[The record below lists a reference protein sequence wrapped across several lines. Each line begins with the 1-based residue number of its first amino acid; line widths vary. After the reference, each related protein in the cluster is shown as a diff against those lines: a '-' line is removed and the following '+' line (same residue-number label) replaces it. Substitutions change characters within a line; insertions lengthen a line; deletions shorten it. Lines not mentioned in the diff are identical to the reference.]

1 MVVLA
6 VPIGAAAAVI
16 ALLLLKGIGFL
27 TNLLYFGVISG
38 SLTSPD
44 GNDLGAWAILIPVAG
59 GLVVG
64 LMARFGSEGIRGHGI
79 PEAMENI
86 LVNGSRVSPRLAVL
100 KPLSSVVSIGTGGP
114 FGAEGPIILTGGAVG
129 SLVAQFFRFTASE
142 RKTLLVAGAAG
153 GMSGVFATP
162 VAATLLAVELLLF
175 EWKPRS
181 MVPAA
186 VSAAVAAAVRMRF
199 SDAGL
204 LSPAPLFPV
213 PAHPI
218 LDERGLASALI
229 VGLACGLLAWGLTGA
244 VYGAEDAFGR
254 LPIHWAWWPAIG
266 GVVVGV
272 GGLIDGRALG
282 VGYDTLADELA
293 GRLTASA
300 LVTLV
305 LVKLVIWSVA
315 LGSGTSGGI
324 LAPLLIM
331 GAGVGGMLSPIL
343 SGAGTSTWCVLG
355 MTAALAGVMR
365 SPFTAIVFAFELT
378 HDSNLLLPLLIAAT
392 AAHALSVLVLKRS
405 ILTEKVARRNVHITR
420 EYSVDPLEALR
431 VRDVMQTEVTTLPS
445 DAGVA
450 EVRDAVTG
458 APRRGDPWL
467 YPVMGPDGR
476 MQGVVAWSDILTA
489 ADDGSIADLLRTS
502 PVVAV
507 RDETLRQV
515 ADRMAARRVGVMPVV
530 DDADPAVLLGLVAR
544 SDLFRAHA
552 RMLEEERHRER
563 VLRLRPLRP
572 GDQGL
577 PPDGQ
582 VPDGQAADGRTADG
596 RGGAPLSG
604 GTAGD
609 GGTIDR

>member
-1 MVVLA
+1 MVALA
-6 VPIGAAAAVI
+6 VPVGAGAAVV

-27 TNLLYFGVISG
+27 TNLLYHGVISG
-38 SLTSPD
+38 ALTSPD
-44 GNDLGAWAILIPVAG
+44 GNGLGAWAVLIPVAG

-64 LMARFGSEGIRGHGI
+64 LMARFGSEAIRGHGI

-86 LVNGSRVSPRLAVL
+86 LVRGSRVSPRLAVL
-100 KPLSSVVSIGTGGP
+100 KPVSSVVSIGTGGP

-129 SLVAQFFRFTASE
+129 SLVAQFFHFTASE

-186 VSAAVAAAVRMRF
+186 VAAAVAAAVRMRF

-218 LDERGLASALI
+218 LDERGLASALV
-229 VGLACGLLAWGLTGA
+229 VGLACGVLAWVLTGA
-244 VYGAEDAFGR
+244 VYGAEDAFGH
-254 LPIHWAWWPAIG
+254 LPIHWTWWPAIG
-266 GVVVGV
+266 GLVVGL

-282 VGYDTLADELA
+282 VGYDTLSDELA

-305 LVKLVIWSVA
+305 LVKLVIWSIA

-331 GAGVGGMLSPIL
+331 GAGLGGMLSPVL
-343 SGAGTSTWCVLG
+343 AGAGTGTWCVLG
-355 MTAALAGVMR
+355 MAAALAGVMR

-378 HDSNLLLPLLIAAT
+378 HDANLLLPLLIAAT
-392 AAHALSVLVLKRS
+392 AAHALSVLVLRRS
-405 ILTEKVARRNVHITR
+405 ILTEKVARRNVHVTR

-431 VRDVMQTEVTTLPS
+431 VRDVMQTEVTTIPS

-450 EVRDAVTG
+450 DVRAAVNGTAG
-458 APRRGDPWL
+458 RGDPWL
-467 YPVMGPDGR
+467 YPVLGPDGR
-476 MQGVVAWSDILTA
+476 MRGVVAWSDIVTA
-489 ADDGSIADLLRTS
+489 PDDGSIADLVRPE
-502 PVVAV
+502 PVVAG

-530 DDADPAVLLGLVAR
+530 DDADPGVLLGLVAR
-544 SDLFRAHA
+544 SDLFRAHV
-552 RMLEEERHRER
+552 RMLEEERRRER
-563 VLRLRPLRP
+563 VLRVRPLRP
-572 GDQGL
+572 GEQEQ
-577 PPDGQ
+577 PPEPAPQDGA
-582 VPDGQAADGRTADG
+582 VR
-596 RGGAPLSG
+596 R
-604 GTAGD
+604 
-609 GGTIDR
+609 

>member
-1 MVVLA
+1 MVALS
-6 VPIGAAAAVI
+6 VPVGAAAAGV

-27 TNLLYFGVISG
+27 TNLLWHGIISTSLASPAG
-38 SLTSPD
+38 S
-44 GNDLGAWAILIPVAG
+44 GLGPVAILIPVAG
-59 GLVVG
+59 GVVVG

-86 LVNGSRVSPRLAVL
+86 LVRGSQVSPRLAVL
-100 KPLSSVVSIGTGGP
+100 KPVSSVVSIGTGGP

-129 SLVAQFFRFTASE
+129 SLVAQFFHFTASE

-186 VSAAVAAAVRMRF
+186 TAAAVAAAVRMRF

-213 PAHPI
+213 PEHAI
-218 LDERGLASALI
+218 LDERGLLSALVI
-229 VGLACGLLAWGLTGA
+229 GVACGLLAWVLTGA

-272 GGLIDGRALG
+272 GGLINDRALG
-282 VGYDTLADELA
+282 VGYDTLSDELA
-293 GRLTASA
+293 GRLTVTA
-300 LVTLV
+300 LVSLV

-315 LGSGTSGGI
+315 LGSGTSGGV

-343 SGAGTSTWCVLG
+343 AGASIGTWCVLG
-355 MTAALAGVMR
+355 MASALAGVMR

-378 HDSNLLLPLLIAAT
+378 HDANVLLPLLIATT
-392 AAHALSVLVLKRS
+392 AAHAMSVLLLRRS
-405 ILTEKVARRNVHITR
+405 ILTEKVARKGVHVTR
-420 EYSVDPLEALR
+420 EYAVDPLEALR
-431 VRDVMQTEVTTLPS
+431 VRDVMQTEVTTLRADTPVS
-445 DAGVA
+445 
-450 EVRDAVTG
+450 EIRDAVAAT
-458 APRRGDPWL
+458 PRRGDALL

-476 MQGVVAWSDILTA
+476 MAGVVSWSDIVTA
-489 ADDGSIADLLRTS
+489 GEDGPVGELLRTE
-502 PVVAV
+502 PVVAG
-507 RDETLRQV
+507 RDETLRQA
-515 ADRMAARRVGVMPVV
+515 ADRMAAHRIGVMPVV
-530 DDADPAVLLGLVAR
+530 DEADPGILHGLVAR
-544 SDLFRAHA
+544 ADLFRAQM
-552 RMLEEERHRER
+552 RMIEEERRRER

-572 GDQGL
+572 GDEEH
-577 PPDGQ
+577 PP
-582 VPDGQAADGRTADG
+582 R
-596 RGGAPLSG
+596 RAPEG
-604 GTAGD
+604 ERAV
-609 GGTIDR
+609 RR

>member
-1 MVVLA
+1 MVALA
-6 VPIGAAAAVI
+6 VPVGAAAAVV
-16 ALLLLKGIGFL
+16 ALLLLKGIGLL
-27 TNLLYFGVISG
+27 TNLLYHGRISAAL
-38 SLTSPD
+38 SSPA
-44 GNDLGAWAILIPVAG
+44 GNGLGAWALLIPVAG

-86 LVNGSRVSPRLAVL
+86 LVRGSRVSPRLAVL
-100 KPLSSVVSIGTGGP
+100 KPVSSVISIGTGGP

-129 SLVAQFFRFTASE
+129 SLVAQFFHFTASE

-181 MVPAA
+181 MVPGATA
-186 VSAAVAAAVRMRF
+186 AAVAAAVRMRF

-213 PAHPI
+213 PPHPI
-218 LDERGLASALI
+218 LDERGLASALVI
-229 VGLACGLLAWGLTGA
+229 GLACGLLAWVLTGA

-272 GGLIDGRALG
+272 GGLIDQRALG
-282 VGYDTLADELA
+282 VGYDTLSDELA
-293 GRLTASA
+293 GRLAASA
-300 LVTLV
+300 LITLV
-305 LVKLVIWSVA
+305 LVKLVIWSIA
-315 LGSGTSGGI
+315 LGSGTSGGV

-331 GAGVGGMLSPIL
+331 GAGLGGVMSPVL
-343 SGAGTSTWCVLG
+343 AGAGTGTWCVLG
-355 MTAALAGVMR
+355 MAAALAGVMR

-378 HDSNLLLPLLIAAT
+378 HDANLLLPLLIAAT
-392 AAHALSVLVLKRS
+392 AAHALSVLVLRRS

-431 VRDVMQTEVTTLPS
+431 ARDVMQTEVSTLPP

-458 APRRGDPWL
+458 SPHPGDAWL
-467 YPVMGPDGR
+467 YPVMGADGR
-476 MQGVVAWSDILTA
+476 MRGVVAWSDVVTA
-489 ADDGSIADLLRTS
+489 PDDACIGDLVRTR
-502 PVVAV
+502 PVVAGP
-507 RDETLRQV
+507 DETLRQV
-515 ADRMAARRVGVMPVV
+515 ADRMAAGRVGVMPVV
-530 DDADPAVLLGLVAR
+530 DPADSGVLLGLIAR
-544 SDLFRAHA
+544 SDLFRAHV
-552 RMLEEERHRER
+552 RTVEEERHRER
-563 VLRLRPLRP
+563 VLRVRVLRAGER
-572 GDQGL
+572 
-577 PPDGQ
+577 
-582 VPDGQAADGRTADG
+582 V
-596 RGGAPLSG
+596 RGSATGGG
-604 GTAGD
+604 GT
-609 GGTIDR
+609 TDR